1 MKVEELINIIKSV
14 SPEKAID
21 LSEGLE
27 LLKGTVE
34 DLMDDINV
42 QVNAAY
48 SKRDFSELKHF
59 TDLGEGV
66 NAYEKKIEQLINFLE
81 VESEEELEVTEKDPY
96 ELNYSDYLVDEKM
109 EHSLYEDFTHK
120 RPYGFRLGEQNIV
133 EASTWQGILIKT
145 IEVLMAID
153 EEKFREFEHDPTMNG
168 RKRPYFSTKKSMMR
182 KPKLINEKIY
192 VETNINANSVR
203 NLLVK
208 LLKKYGYKTNDFKI
222 YLRAVYTDRHN

>member
-81 VESEEELEVTEKDPY
+81 VESEEELEVTEKAPY
-96 ELNYSDYLVDEKM
+96 ESNYSDYLVDEKM

-120 RPYGFRLGEQNIV
+120 RPYGFRLGEQKIV

-145 IEVLMAID
+145 IEVFMAID

-222 YLRAVYTDRHN
+222 YLRADYTDRHN

>member
-1 MKVEELINIIKSV
+1 MTNLKVEELINIIKSV

-81 VESEEELEVTEKDPY
+81 VESEEELEVTEKAPDV
-96 ELNYSDYLVDEKM
+96 SI
-109 EHSLYEDFTHK
+109 S
-120 RPYGFRLGEQNIV
+120 I
-133 EASTWQGILIKT
+133 
-145 IEVLMAID
+145 
-153 EEKFREFEHDPTMNG
+153 
-168 RKRPYFSTKKSMMR
+168 
-182 KPKLINEKIY
+182 
-192 VETNINANSVR
+192 
-203 NLLVK
+203 
-208 LLKKYGYKTNDFKI
+208 
-222 YLRAVYTDRHN
+222 